1 MFGFL
6 RWAFAAQATL
16 FVLFFSSAGLAQPK
30 STGAVHVLTFDS
42 DDAEDQADALS
53 TALRSKVRA
62 SAGWNLAETASS
74 LSMLTAAL
82 KCPPQKPD
90 AACLQRIGDQ
100 IKSDKF
106 VWGVVSKSGKGQLSA
121 EAHLWTRGKPDVSA
135 RESFTDNLKD
145 PNDDNM
151 KRLAGHLWDK
161 LTGTVS
167 ASYLIVHAGEGEGSV
182 LVDNVV
188 RGQLDHGQTKVEVAP
203 GTHVVEVRAP
213 GFQPARQSVPVTLG
227 TDAPVTLTLVAES
240 AKPPV
245 EPPHEAEKSG
255 SGKKILAYSVI
266 GLGVVAGVVAVVE
279 AAHWGGLQT
288 KIDADRRGN
297 YGVSGPVVT
306 DPCNASPSTP
316 QSDHACTTNKD
327 AKTSSVL
334 AWVLGGVG
342 VAAIATGSVLLL
354 TDHPQGKESAATA
367 KKLRVTPYAGP
378 HSGGV
383 QLDMTF

>member
-6 RWAFAAQATL
+6 RWALAAQATL
-16 FVLFFSSAGLAQPK
+16 FVLFFSSGALAQPK
-30 STGAVHVLTFDS
+30 STGALHVLTFDS

-53 TALRSKVRA
+53 TALRSRVR
-62 SAGWNLAETASS
+62 SSPGWNLAETSSS

-82 KCPPQKPD
+82 KCPQKPD

-121 EAHLWTRGKPDVSA
+121 EAHFWTRGKPDIYA
-135 RESFTDNLKD
+135 RESFSDNLKD

-167 ASYLIVHAGEGEGSV
+167 ASFIIVHAGEGEGSV

-188 RGQLDHGQTKVEVAP
+188 RGKLDHGQTKVEVAP

-213 GFQPARQSVPVTLG
+213 GFQPSRQSVPVTLG
-227 TDAPVTLTLVAES
+227 ADTPVTLTLVAEN
-240 AKPPV
+240 AKPVV

-255 SGKKILAYSVI
+255 SGRKILAYSVI

-288 KIDADRRGN
+288 KINADRQGN
-297 YGVSGPVVT
+297 YGVAGPVVA
-306 DPCNASPSTP
+306 DPCSVSPSTM
-316 QSDHACTTNKD
+316 QAAHACTTNKD
-327 AKTSSVL
+327 AKTSSLL

-342 VAAIATGSVLLL
+342 VAAIATGSILLI
-354 TDHPQGKESAATA
+354 TDRSQGKESGTTA
-367 KKLRVTPYAGP
+367 KKLRVTPYAGLR
-378 HSGGV
+378 SGGL

>member
-1 MFGFL
+1 MLGFS
-6 RWAFAAQATL
+6 RWVLAVQATL
-16 FVLFFSSAGLAQPK
+16 FVLFLSSGVLAQPK
-30 STGAVHVLTFDS
+30 TTGAIHVLTFDS

-62 SAGWNLAETASS
+62 TPGWNLAETSSS

-82 KCPPQKPD
+82 KCPQKPD
-90 AACLQRIGDQ
+90 AACLQKIGDQ

-121 EAHLWTRGKPDVSA
+121 EAHLWARGKPEVAA
-135 RESFTDNLKD
+135 RESFSDNLKD

-167 ASYLIVHAGEGEGSV
+167 ASFILVHAGEGEGSV

-188 RGQLDHGQTKVEVAP
+188 RGQLDHGQTKIDATP
-203 GTHVVEVRAP
+203 GTHVVEVRAT
-213 GFQPARQSVPVTLG
+213 GFQPSRQSIAVTAG
-227 TDAPVTLTLVAES
+227 ADAPVTLTLVSDA

-255 SGKKILAYSVI
+255 SGRKILAYSVI
-266 GLGVVAGVVAVVE
+266 GVGVVAGVVAVIE

-288 KIDADRRGN
+288 KIDADRQGN
-297 YGVSGPVVT
+297 YGVSGPVVS
-306 DPCNASPSTP
+306 DPCNITPSTM
-316 QSDHACTTNKD
+316 QTTDACSLNKD
-327 AKTSSVL
+327 AKTSSAL
-334 AWVLGGVG
+334 AWILGGVG
-342 VAAIATGSVLLL
+342 VAAIATGSVLLI
-354 TDHPQGKESAATA
+354 TDRSHKESGTTGSST
-367 KKLRVTPYAGP
+367 KPRFTPYAGP
-378 HSGGV
+378 HSGGL
-383 QLDMTF
+383 QLDLRF